1 MDNVHAMG
9 EKAVGYVMAFGF
21 GFLVAM
27 IAFGG

>member
-9 EKAVGYVMAFGF
+9 EKALGYVIAFGF

-27 IAFGG
+27 VAFGG